1 MKTFPLSMLSEN
13 RSPSSA
19 SGDTTTTKVRQGE
32 EKGKPS
38 EKGQVARDLS
48 LEFKEKENRQQ
59 QRRGSAE
66 EKRVTFNIVEEGR
79 EEESGKG
86 MAGLGSSSFESPR
99 RRERDEFKILQKERV
114 GYSPASKLIVPP
126 ISSVPFQ
133 QLSKVVNGVKDLERR
148 MLSIE
153 RLGQEGRSIDDV
165 MSSHLTSQQMEAD
178 RKRLETEVK
187 LIQRKLSDISSEILT
202 GGAAPTIHV
211 THEKQ
216 AGGLVWNLVKLA
228 GMTALNLILLVAA
241 IAAAAFL
248 ANCRENSFAYE
259 TPT

>member
-1 MKTFPLSMLSEN
+1 MLSEN
-13 RSPSSA
+13 RSTSSA
-19 SGDTTTTKVRQGE
+19 SGDTATTKFRQGE
-32 EKGKPS
+32 ES

-48 LEFKEKENRQQ
+48 LEFKEKENRQQQHNQQQ

-99 RRERDEFKILQKERV
+99 RRERDEFKSLQKERV

-126 ISSVPFQ
+126 ISSAPFQ

-148 MLSIE
+148 VLSIE
-153 RLGQEGRSIDDV
+153 RLGQEGRSIDAV
-165 MSSHLTSQQMEAD
+165 MNSHLTLQQMEAD

-187 LIQRKLSDISSEILT
+187 LIQRKLSDISSKMLT

-211 THEKQ
+211 AREKQ
-216 AGGLVWNLVKLA
+216 AGGLARNLVKLA
-228 GMTALNLILLVAA
+228 GMTALNLLLLVAA
-241 IAAAAFL
+241 IAVAAL
-248 ANCRENSFAYE
+248 LTNCRENSFAYE